1 MTMNKKLTLSLD
13 ESIINKAKKYA
24 NNHKESVSQLVENYF
39 RVITS
44 NTESPKPRIASL
56 IKELTGTINVPP
68 DFDYKKAK
76 YEYLKE
82 KHLHD

>member
-1 MTMNKKLTLSLD
+1 MNKKLTLSLD
-13 ESIINKAKKYA
+13 ESIIDKAKKYA
-24 NNHKESVSQLVENYF
+24 DTHKESVSQLVENYF

-44 NTESPKPRIASL
+44 DTESPKQRIAPL
-56 IKELTGTINVPP
+56 VKELTGSIKVPA
-68 DFDYKKAK
+68 DFDYEQTK